1 LVYNFP
7 TLEEFAAR
15 GVGFG
20 VGGPSGGPFVTHDGG
35 VTWTD
40 TRPFDLAAYR
50 VTFVDN
56 SHGWALDG
64 NSLLNTDDGGAS
76 WHRIYPPGGK

>member
-1 LVYNFP
+1 M
-7 TLEEFAAR
+7 E
-15 GVGFG
+15 VGDIQFVDRNDG
-20 VGGPSGGPFVTHDGG
+20 WLANGGPSGGPYVTHDGG